1 MRTPSLRFLAAFLMA
16 AVAFAGAAYGQT
28 VPGQQLIVFQS
39 YNPED
44 LSPWN
49 YTTVAT
55 VDIWEHFLE
64 PLTTIDRK
72 GNIVGVVAESWQMVS
87 PTEWIVKVRR
97 GMRFHDPKYGE
108 MTAEDVKVSID
119 GAVRPGEVL
128 RRLLP
133 KVIQD
138 GSVEVVDRTTIRWKL
153 GAPGT
158 GGVPNWMSL
167 IHTTS
172 KAYVEGEGK
181 EVYKQRPMG
190 TGPYKFGEWVT
201 NQRLVGEAFKDYW
214 GPKPAFERIVW
225 RIIPDRLTAKN
236 ALLAGELD
244 VYQGLPAEFIPEVQR
259 NPKLRVIETVSA
271 RMLFMVI
278 NAAEPPLDHKLVR
291 QALNYAI
298 DKKAIVEQL
307 YRGRAVALRAPMQEV
322 IPELNRSLQG
332 YPYDPQKARDLL
344 KQAGY
349 KGEPIRVTTPI
360 NRYASDKELGEAVAG
375 MLQKVGVT
383 IEFKAVEWGTY
394 AAPLFAGKGT
404 GVNLMGM
411 GNVVLLPEWV
421 FNLWMLPGGQGEVYT
436 KGRPANWVGDVDQV
450 NTLPKGDAKRR
461 QLLDRLQAEALDFA
475 PWIVLI
481 NLKDVYA
488 LSSKIGW
495 EPFPTEIR
503 NFKDA
508 KVRN

>member
-1 MRTPSLRFLAAFLMA
+1 M
-16 AVAFAGAAYGQT
+16 
-28 VPGQQLIVFQS
+28 
-39 YNPED
+39 
-44 LSPWN
+44 
-49 YTTVAT
+49 
-55 VDIWEHFLE
+55 
-64 PLTTIDRK
+64 
-72 GNIVGVVAESWQMVS
+72 
-87 PTEWIVKVRR
+87 
-97 GMRFHDPKYGE
+97 
-108 MTAEDVKVSID
+108 
-119 GAVRPGEVL
+119 
-128 RRLLP
+128 
-133 KVIQD
+133 
-138 GSVEVVDRTTIRWKL
+138 
-153 GAPGT
+153 
-158 GGVPNWMSL
+158 
-167 IHTTS
+167 
-172 KAYVEGEGK
+172 
-181 EVYKQRPMG
+181 
-190 TGPYKFGEWVT
+190 
-201 NQRLVGEAFKDYW
+201 
-214 GPKPAFERIVW
+214 
-225 RIIPDRLTAKN
+225 
-236 ALLAGELD
+236 
-244 VYQGLPAEFIPEVQR
+244 
-259 NPKLRVIETVSA
+259 
-271 RMLFMVI
+271 
-278 NAAEPPLDHKLVR
+278 
-291 QALNYAI
+291 
-298 DKKAIVEQL
+298 
-307 YRGRAVALRAPMQEV
+307 
-322 IPELNRSLQG
+322 
-332 YPYDPQKARDLL
+332 
-344 KQAGY
+344 
-349 KGEPIRVTTPI
+349 TTPI